1 MGFPSNFLVD
11 FSRTRAFYGSL
22 FYWTCATSWPQSSVS
37 GLARNNMTMEE
48 EMACLVNKLMN
59 RLKIILQRS
68 RSKALRDPQEI
79 SLHVVG
85 VPTAHKCAVSLERL
99 TCKKR
104 SGRRS
109 TGAPSLTQTSWTR
122 CPPPTHLFPQEFR
135 KAWLDIFRKNN
146 TPLPSSASVERL
158 KLFSFGSD
166 IFRSKRAAQLAA
178 KNFEHLIFT
187 KENFKI
193 IEKNQYQLLEE
204 ELSE

>member
-11 FSRTRAFYGSL
+11 FSRTRAFSWSQL
-22 FYWTCATSWPQSSVS
+22 STCATSWPQSSVS

-109 TGAPSLTQTSWTR
+109 TGAPSLTQTSWIR
-122 CPPPTHLFPQEFR
+122 CPPPHTPVSPGVQRSLARHLPEEQHAASILSIGG
-135 KAWLDIFRKNN
+135 KAKAL
-146 TPLPSSASVERL
+146 PLRV
-158 KLFSFGSD
+158 
-166 IFRSKRAAQLAA
+166 
-178 KNFEHLIFT
+178 
-187 KENFKI
+187 
-193 IEKNQYQLLEE
+193 
-204 ELSE
+204 